1 MSDTH
6 DHVNAPLITIFSI
19 GNEQEHFRG
28 GSLASQIYSSD
39 IDDKTAHEVYL
50 WPFGEAVKAGVG
62 SVMCSYNKVNQTQS
76 CQNSK
81 ILNGMLKEEL
91 GFQGFVTSDWAAAI
105 NGVQPAL
112 AGMDMDMPGFFAYGL
127 GNQNETDPDDTV
139 NSFWG
144 SALIQAV
151 NNGSVPESRVDDMAT
166 RILASWYKMGQDQ
179 NYPAVNFDQ
188 LTEDTFLNGNLVNE
202 HVKWVSS
209 TLDSERALKFEIC
222 SVQSDHYKLIR
233 EIGGASTILLKN
245 TNKALPLKAQ
255 KIKRLAIL
263 GSDAALNPLGANG
276 CSE

>member
-1 MSDTH
+1 MSNDTN
-6 DHVNAPLITIFSI
+6 HVNAPLITIFSI

-209 TLDSERALKFEIC
+209 TFSILKGHSNLTYAASKATTINLSEKLEERVPSYSKTQTKRC
-222 SVQSDHYKLIR
+222 HSMHRKSSVLLSSD
-233 EIGGASTILLKN
+233 
-245 TNKALPLKAQ
+245 PMQ
-255 KIKRLAIL
+255 
-263 GSDAALNPLGANG
+263 P
-276 CSE
+276 